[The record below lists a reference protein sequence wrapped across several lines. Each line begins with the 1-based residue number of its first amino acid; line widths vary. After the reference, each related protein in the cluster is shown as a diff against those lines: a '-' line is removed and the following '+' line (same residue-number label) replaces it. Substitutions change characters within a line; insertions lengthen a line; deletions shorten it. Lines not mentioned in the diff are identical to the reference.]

1 MAEEPRKRGKVA
13 SGIVTGL
20 ALLAALGL
28 HVLTKQ
34 AEAKY
39 YYHVGSCVTV
49 DGFDQADVDCA
60 AKGLRFQVA
69 TTVVNAELDVCNRAR
84 WPERLRRDHHCR
96 MIGWRSLAL
105 DHQRFLARLGHR
117 RRSSDEKSRRPSLS
131 NEAMS
136 CSGVSLGRADSVDC
150 RQSA

>member
-1 MAEEPRKRGKVA
+1 MAEEPRKRGKVT

-69 TTVVNAELDVCNRAR
+69 TTVVNAGKDITCPAG
-84 WPERLRRDHHCR
+84 PDLRR
-96 MIGWRSLAL
+96 AL
-105 DHQRFLARLGHR
+105 PPLLLHR
-117 RRSSDEKSRRPSLS
+117 RMTVRRVRETRPGIAPLRRCVSRTRR
-131 NEAMS
+131 
-136 CSGVSLGRADSVDC
+136 V
-150 RQSA
+150 